1 MARAVALGAVP
12 LEALEDAMAAG
23 VVVADDTWVALE
35 SLATAEN
42 AVADEVLG
50 LAEEGRLAVVLGAV
64 PAEAEVFVVADAQRL
79 DLEELAGRLQQAPE
93 DARVV
98 VAGDPDALPGAAPG
112 AALRDL
118 VAWGGVPVRDLRP
131 DPADGPALHRLGAAI
146 RRGELLPPDPEDR
159 SVVVTVCA
167 DDDEVMRRVGQLVTD
182 SIPRVFG
189 LQPADILV
197 VTPLHRGAAGGEALT
212 ESLAALTGATGV
224 PGVKVV
230 LAHELAGRRAAA
242 VVVCFPGQAAG
253 VLTRALVYSSV
264 TCADQHLSVV
274 TAAGDALPGAVSD
287 GGLRERR
294 TRLGALLAA
303 GA

>member
-1 MARAVALGAVP
+1 
-12 LEALEDAMAAG
+12 MAAG
-23 VVVADDTWVALE
+23 VLVADDTWVALE

-50 LAEEGRLAVVLGAV
+50 LAEEGRLAVVLGSV
-64 PAEAEVFVVADAQRL
+64 PAEAAVYVVADAQRL

-98 VAGDPDALPGAAPG
+98 IAGDPDALAGTAPG

-118 VAWGGVPVRDLRP
+118 VTWGGVPVRDLRP
-131 DPADGPALHRLGAAI
+131 DPADGPALHRLGAAV

-167 DDDEVMRRVGQLVTD
+167 DDDEVVRRVGQLVTD

-189 LQPADILV
+189 LQGADILV
-197 VTPLHRGAAGGEALT
+197 VTPLHRGAAGREALT
-212 ESLAALTGATGV
+212 ESLAALTGGTGEPGE
-224 PGVKVV
+224 PGVEVV

-242 VVVCFPGQAAG
+242 VIACFPGQAAG

-274 TAAGDALPGAVSD
+274 TAAADALPGAVAD

-294 TRLGALLAA
+294 TRLSALLAA
-303 GA
+303 GG